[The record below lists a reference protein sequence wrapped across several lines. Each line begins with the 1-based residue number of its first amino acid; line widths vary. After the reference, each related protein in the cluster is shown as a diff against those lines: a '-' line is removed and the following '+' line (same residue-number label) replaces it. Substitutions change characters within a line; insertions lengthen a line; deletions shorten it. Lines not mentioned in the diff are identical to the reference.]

1 MAVPNTNTFTLQDV
15 KTELGSSSNDLV
27 SFFSEADDSKFDPNY
42 VGSKN
47 SLLNFRNYGANSPPV
62 LTEVFLGYSVSTT
75 AGACSLSPTGTFYI
89 NSNDLAS
96 ATLIYTNSAGTAIA
110 ASAYYSTGVY
120 WRQWDAD
127 TQVFTGSFS
136 C

>member
-1 MAVPNTNTFTLQDV
+1 MAVPNTNTFTQQDV

-27 SFFSEADDSKFDPNY
+27 SFFSEADDAKFDPNY
-42 VGSKN
+42 VGAKN
-47 SLLNFRNYGANSPPV
+47 SLLNFRNYGSDSPPV

-89 NSNDLAS
+89 NSSELAS
-96 ATLIYTNSAGTAIA
+96 ATLIYTDSSGTAIA
-110 ASAYYSTGVY
+110 SSAYYSTGVY

-127 TQVFTGSFS
+127 TQIFTGSFD